1 LVSFVVYA
9 WFLNFVAK
17 SITASTASDSVGAVT
32 GKEKLWLSSKNVTL
46 TQKRPSSS
54 FSVKIFVLVIAWFP
68 LLSVKRLCCCYI
80 QTTAIIA
87 ACQHLFLKKIEKKK
101 GLDFMGFCCHI

>member
-1 LVSFVVYA
+1 MVLVSFVGYF

-32 GKEKLWLSSKNVTL
+32 GKEKLWLSSKNVML

-54 FSVKIFVLVIAWFP
+54 LSVKIFVLVMVWFP
-68 LLSVKRLCCCYI
+68 
-80 QTTAIIA
+80 
-87 ACQHLFLKKIEKKK
+87 FLWS
-101 GLDFMGFCCHI
+101 L